1 MNKSDIKNLIREEL
15 LKEMFTPDSTNTG
28 LATYGASKTFIYFN
42 DPSGKREYIP
52 TKDEF
57 ELWSIGNG
65 KIKDILARM
74 WYPKS
79 KLDTN
84 KSAYYPED

>member
-1 MNKSDIKNLIREEL
+1 MKTSDLRKIIKEEI
-15 LKEMFTPDSTNTG
+15 LKELFKPDSTNTG
-28 LATYGASKTFIYFN
+28 LATYGTSKTFISFD

-52 TKDEF
+52 TKDELK
-57 ELWSIGNG
+57 LWSIADG

-79 KLDTN
+79 KLDIN
-84 KSAYYPED
+84 KSVYYPED